1 MEEEKLMEA
10 EEKRKKEIHVEE
22 KEMGWRRR
30 WREDADEMEEEMKEE
45 LEKEVE
51 EETDEEMEEKMK
63 GEIDKKMEGIW
74 RKIEKYC
81 TVDGKNLLSS
91 QNNMLL
97 IFSRKKHKKLLNT
110 EY

>member
-1 MEEEKLMEA
+1 
-10 EEKRKKEIHVEE
+10 
-22 KEMGWRRR
+22 
-30 WREDADEMEEEMKEE
+30 MKEE

-51 EETDEEMEEKMK
+51 EEIDEEMEEKMK

-91 QNNMLL
+91 QNNVTN
-97 IFSRKKHKKLLNT
+97 IFTKET
-110 EY
+110 